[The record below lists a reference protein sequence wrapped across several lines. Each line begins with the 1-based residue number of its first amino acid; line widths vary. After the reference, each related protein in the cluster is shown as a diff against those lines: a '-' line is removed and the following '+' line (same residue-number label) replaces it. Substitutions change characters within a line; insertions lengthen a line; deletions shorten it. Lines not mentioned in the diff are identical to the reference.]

1 MRSGWLAGWF
11 MALLCSVAQAADGN
25 RLAYL
30 DEFCDPY
37 YVGHETA
44 KLTTPQWCGDGEVEA
59 ALVLSIDD
67 LGDTQ
72 RYEKF
77 LRPVMDRLK
86 KIDGRAPLSIMTQ
99 QVDPNDPI
107 IHQWIKEGLSL
118 EAHTV
123 DHPCPCLDGGNFAKA
138 KSTYDRCVD
147 GMALVSQGRSIGFRM
162 PCCDSMNSA
171 SPRFFTEIF
180 NKITAGGNFLSLDS
194 SVGQLFTANDSQL
207 PKSLILQ
214 DDLQP
219 RFAKY
224 PPPDRK
230 FVNYVHDYP
239 YPYVIARLCWEVPLA
254 TPDDWQGFNLNGPC
268 SPATVSDMKAAIDA
282 AVLKQGV
289 WTLTFHPHNWIRN
302 DQVIELIDYAIEK
315 HGRKVKFY
323 NFREIYER
331 LTKNVLGGQP
341 LREASGQDNGV
352 RVLDLNCD
360 GFMDVVIGNEKL
372 RQTRLW
378 SPEEKAWIVS
388 DFPVELVTIGSAG
401 RDAGVRFG
409 LLDKSGGASLLV
421 RNERVSGVWHF
432 DGRSWQP
439 DPEGL
444 IGLDLGGP
452 VATSQLGRDR
462 GVRLVDL
469 DGDGL
474 CELMVASDNQ
484 RGVFQWQPARHGWK
498 KLPFTPP
505 PGTMIVDPQGRDAG
519 CRLVDIDEDG
529 HPDIVFS
536 NAKRYSLH
544 LFQSMEDGWA
554 QKRMESKRADG
565 NAIPPIVREDG
576 TNNGVWFKYR
586 HIWVQNED
594 VGEMALI
601 GGKPLKIP
609 IESYSYA
616 QLLQGDIHSAARD
629 PND

>member
-1 MRSGWLAGWF
+1 MRSGRLIGWCA
-11 MALLCSVAQAADGN
+11 ALLCSVAQAADGN

-37 YVGHETA
+37 YVGLETA
-44 KLTTPQWCGDGEVEA
+44 KLTTPQWCGDEGVEA

-67 LGDTQ
+67 LGDTR
-72 RYEKF
+72 RYENF
-77 LRPVMDRLK
+77 LRPIIDRLK
-86 KIDGRAPLSIMTQ
+86 NIDGRGPLSIMTK

-107 IHQWIKEGLSL
+107 IHQWYKEGLSL

-147 GMALVSQGRSIGFRM
+147 GMALVSQGRTIGFRM

-171 SPRFFTEIF
+171 SPRFFAEIF
-180 NKITAGGNFLSLDS
+180 NRTTVGGNFLSMDS
-194 SVGQLFTANDSQL
+194 SVGQIFTANDPRL
-207 PKSLILQ
+207 PKSLVQ
-214 DDLQP
+214 PDDLQP

-254 TPDDWQGFNLNGPC
+254 TPDDWQGFNLNGRC
-268 SPATVSDMKAAIDA
+268 SSSTVGDMKAAIDA

-302 DQVIELIDYAIEK
+302 DQVIELIDYAIAK

-341 LREASGQDNGV
+341 LRAASGQDNGV
-352 RVLDLNCD
+352 RVLDLNHD
-360 GFMDVVIGNEKL
+360 GYMDVVIGNGKL

-378 SPEEKAWIVS
+378 SSENKAWVTG
-388 DFPVELVTIGSAG
+388 DFPVELATLGG
-401 RDAGVRFG
+401 EGGDAGVHFG
-409 LLDKSGGASLLV
+409 VLDKSGRASLLV
-421 RNERVSGVWHF
+421 RNQRAAGVWHF

-439 DPEGL
+439 DPQGL
-444 IGLDLGGP
+444 IGFDLGGP
-452 VATSQLGRDR
+452 VATSQGSRDR
-462 GVRLVDL
+462 GVRLLDL

-474 CELMVASDNQ
+474 CELIVANDHQ
-484 RGVFQWQPARHGWK
+484 QGVFQWQPERHGWL
-498 KLPFTPP
+498 KLPFTLP
-505 PGTMIVDPQGRDAG
+505 PGAMIVDAQGRDAG

-529 HPDIVFS
+529 HPDVVFS
-536 NAKRYSLH
+536 NIERYSLH
-544 LFQSMEDGWA
+544 TFISMANGWSR
-554 QKRMESKRADG
+554 KLLDSVRADG

-576 TNNGVWFKYR
+576 ANNGVWFKYR

-594 VGEMALI
+594 VGETTTL

-609 IESYSYA
+609 IESRPYT
-616 QLLQGDIHSAARD
+616 QLLEGDIH
-629 PND
+629 PPGTT